1 MTGVGIAY
9 GIIGAATIGS
19 VLYMAEHGYTWW
31 QITLMALLG
40 LTLLPGYRHE
50 EKRES

>member
-9 GIIGAATIGS
+9 GVIGAATIGS

-31 QITLMALLG
+31 QIVLMALLG
-40 LTLLPGYRHE
+40 SSLMPHLKMRSDE
-50 EKRES
+50 